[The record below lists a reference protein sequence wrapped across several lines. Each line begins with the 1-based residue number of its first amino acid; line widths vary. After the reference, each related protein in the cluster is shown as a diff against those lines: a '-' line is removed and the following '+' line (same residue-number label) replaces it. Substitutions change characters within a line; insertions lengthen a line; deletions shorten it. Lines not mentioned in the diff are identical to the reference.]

1 MAKYYVSGYTTP
13 DDVKSREDVKRY
25 QRMLGVTVDGIW
37 GKNTQRA
44 YEGYLK
50 NSGSSEKSGTF
61 DDFDWDAAS
70 DAVTE
75 QLTKALRP
83 SADSAIKNRRESLKT
98 AREEI
103 DVDAASRG
111 MESSSFVS
119 SMKEREIQGAESD
132 IADIEANYQS
142 TLASNLYSALMSL
155 YDTYSENRIARE
167 NLALERERLE
177 QEKAKAAQDRELA
190 YAQLEYQKSLAKG
203 KGSDESD
210 DTATDAMP
218 KMGYDYSAYY
228 EYLNMLPEASKK
240 KVFESDEVYWTWIR
254 QQILSDLGKE
264 GYYMLYNEYCRSVA
278 GNRNK
283 SSRNTNQVQQYEQ

>member
-13 DDVKSREDVKRY
+13 DDVKGREDVKRY

-44 YEGYLK
+44 YESYLK
-50 NSGSSEKSGTF
+50 NSESSGKAGTF

-98 AREEI
+98 ARAEI

-119 SMKEREIQGAESD
+119 SMKEREIQEAESD
-132 IADIEANYQS
+132 IADIEESYRS

-155 YDTYSENRIARE
+155 YDTYSENRIAQE
-167 NLALERERLE
+167 NLALEKERLE
-177 QEKAKAAQDRELA
+177 QEKVNAQKDRELA
-190 YAQLEYQKSLAKG
+190 YAQLENQKSLAEG
-203 KGSDESD
+203 EDSDESAM
-210 DTATDAMP
+210 TGTDSAP
-218 KMGYDYSAYY
+218 KMGYDYSLYY
-228 EYLNMLPEASKK
+228 EYLRALPDESRRN
-240 KVFESDEVYWTWIR
+240 VFESDEVYWAWVR
-254 QQILSDLGKE
+254 AQILRDLGKE
-264 GYYMLYNEYCRSVA
+264 GYYTLYNEYFGTA
-278 GNRNK
+278 PGGNK
-283 SSRNTNQVQQYEQ
+283 GARNTNQIQQYEQ